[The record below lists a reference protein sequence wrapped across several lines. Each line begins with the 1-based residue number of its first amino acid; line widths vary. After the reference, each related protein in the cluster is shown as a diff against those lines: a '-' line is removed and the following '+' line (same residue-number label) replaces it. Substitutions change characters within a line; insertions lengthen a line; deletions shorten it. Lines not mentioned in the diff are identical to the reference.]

1 MVKKGPKLS
10 FFTDNNVPD
19 SVAKYLQR
27 RGHSVHRMR
36 HHMPADSPDP
46 VVATAALQAGRIL
59 VSQDKDF
66 NDQRFAQARFAKLS
80 RIALSGPGPSL
91 VAALKEHMHLIE
103 AQWDYKVRTGEVRMI
118 VHIKVGQI
126 RIRK

>member
-1 MVKKGPKLS
+1 
-10 FFTDNNVPD
+10 
-19 SVAKYLQR
+19 
-27 RGHSVHRMR
+27 
-36 HHMPADSPDP
+36 MPADSPDP